1 MRMIKDEMEIWQNE
15 SLSTLRSIE
24 VIPIAYFYAETG
36 HEKYAYA
43 FFCDFTN
50 WSLSG
55 LKKIFLAIFMTSTN
69 KRCEM

>member
-1 MRMIKDEMEIWQNE
+1 MRMIKDEMELWQNE
-15 SLSTLRSIE
+15 SLSTIRSIE
-24 VIPIAYFYAETG
+24 LIPIAYFYAETG
-36 HEKYAYA
+36 HEKYT

-55 LKKIFLAIFMTSTN
+55 LKKIFLAIIMTSTN